1 MEREGCYK
9 VLHRQEQDL
18 VRELEVSSGTKG
30 LRVRTMHLPDMHS
43 LTFFRFRTIQKS

>member
-1 MEREGCYK
+1 MEREGCYIK
-9 VLHRQEQDL
+9 FYTGR
-18 VRELEVSSGTKG
+18 KG